1 MHIDLTFEEACFG
14 TKKEITISHMEQCS
28 SCHGSGA
35 AEGSHPERC
44 SACGGTGQV
53 KSVQRTPFGSM
64 QTVRTCEAC
73 GGKGTIITDPCRTC
87 RGEGIVRR
95 SKKINVNIPGGIDNG
110 QSLSVR
116 GEGDAGKNGG
126 PAGDVLLTVRVKP
139 HKIFVRQGSDIMC
152 DYPISF
158 VQATLGGEVKVPTVD
173 GSVVYNIPEGT
184 QPGTVFR
191 LKGKG
196 AVKLNSNNRGDQ
208 YVKVQV
214 EIPKGINE
222 KQKEILRQFDDSV
235 DPSKYKKRKSFMDKL
250 KDLFE

>member
-1 MHIDLTFEEACFG
+1 
-14 TKKEITISHMEQCS
+14 
-28 SCHGSGA
+28 
-35 AEGSHPERC
+35 
-44 SACGGTGQV
+44 
-53 KSVQRTPFGSM
+53 M

-208 YVKVQV
+208 YVKVQ
-214 EIPKGINE
+214 
-222 KQKEILRQFDDSV
+222 
-235 DPSKYKKRKSFMDKL
+235 
-250 KDLFE
+250 FE